1 MGSGVLEKGRIY
13 LHCGPLQK
21 LIVWEIFLGAPINSS
36 SFLNHLLIFTAFVF
50 CQCELQSC
58 SEMSRKNKQYQPR
71 KGISSKFS
79 FLDEYMQYVLHA
91 NKDDWRKLTVPTIS
105 VLLPFPS
112 SLLPCFTFSLFPLPF
127 SLFSNTF
134 NEIFREDAEGNVELI
149 WKDPFLYFFRKEQ
162 LVNPYIVF

>member
-1 MGSGVLEKGRIY
+1 MENPKCKYINSMMGSGVLEKGRIY

-79 FLDEYMQYVLHA
+79 FLDEYVQYVLHA
-91 NKDDWRKLTVPTIS
+91 NKDDWRKLTVPAIS
-105 VLLPFPS
+105 VLVISSLSLIPS
-112 SLLPCFTFSLFPLPF
+112 SLFHFLPF
-127 SLFSNTF
+127 SLALFF
-134 NEIFREDAEGNVELI
+134 IF
-149 WKDPFLYFFRKEQ
+149 
-162 LVNPYIVF
+162 